1 MEDHPRVLQQGIE
14 VRTGLGRRKEPQE
27 RIRSGED
34 KEVQPEGDDEERAEN
49 ARQHAFRQM
58 TG

>member
-1 MEDHPRVLQQGIE
+1 MEDHPRVLQKRIK

-34 KEVQPEGDDEERAEN
+34 KEVQPESDDEERAEN
-49 ARQHAFRQM
+49 ARKHAFRQM